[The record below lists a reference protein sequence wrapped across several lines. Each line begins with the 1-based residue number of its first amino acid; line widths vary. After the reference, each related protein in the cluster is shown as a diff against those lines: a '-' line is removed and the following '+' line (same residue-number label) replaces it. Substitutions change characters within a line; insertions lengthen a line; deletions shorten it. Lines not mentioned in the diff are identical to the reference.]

1 MVKTWKK
8 EIIGK
13 KIKVVDSK
21 NKSLVGLTGDVVE
34 ETKNT
39 ITLSNKKKLLKSHV
53 TLEIGKE
60 IVDGKS
66 LQKKPEDRIKKWK
79 NKKTLELK

>member
-1 MVKTWKK
+1 MVSTETPLDKMVKTWKK

-21 NKSLVGLTGDVVE
+21 NKTLVGITGDVVD

-39 ITLSNKKKLLKSHV
+39 ITLGNKKKLLKSHV
-53 TLEIGKE
+53 TLEIDDE
-60 IVDGKS
+60 IIDGKT
-66 LQKKPEDRIKKWK
+66 LQKKPEDRIKK
-79 NKKTLELK
+79 

>member
-39 ITLSNKKKLLKSHV
+39 ITFSNKKKLLKSHV

-66 LQKKPEDRIKKWK
+66 LQKKPEDRIKK
-79 NKKTLELK
+79 

>member
-66 LQKKPEDRIKKWK
+66 LQKKPEDRIKK
-79 NKKTLELK
+79 

>member
-1 MVKTWKK
+1 MAKIWKK

-13 KIKVVDSK
+13 KTKVVDSK
-21 NKSLVGLTGDVVE
+21 NKSLVGMNGNIIE

-53 TLEIGKE
+53 TLEIDGEIIEGKM
-60 IVDGKS
+60 
-66 LQKKPEDRIKKWK
+66 LQKKPEDRIKK
-79 NKKTLELK
+79 

>member
-1 MVKTWKK
+1 MVKSWKK
-8 EIIGK
+8 ELIGK

-21 NKSLVGLTGDVVE
+21 NKSLVGMTGNVIE

-39 ITLSNKKKLLKSHV
+39 ITLSNEKKLLKSHV

-60 IVDGKS
+60 IIEGKM
-66 LQKKPEDRIKKWK
+66 LQKKPEDRIKK
-79 NKKTLELK
+79 